1 MTGSLKENVDE
12 LKENV
17 DEAIDK
23 LKQDVEEAIDKLV
36 GENELAHNR
45 ETEASSEA
53 KQAQDSARRLKEI
66 Y

>member
-1 MTGSLKENVDE
+1 MSGSLKENVEE
-12 LKENV
+12 LKEHVDEAIGKLKQDV

-23 LKQDVEEAIDKLV
+23 LV
-36 GENELAHNR
+36 GVNELTHNR
-45 ETEASSEA
+45 ETKVSSEA